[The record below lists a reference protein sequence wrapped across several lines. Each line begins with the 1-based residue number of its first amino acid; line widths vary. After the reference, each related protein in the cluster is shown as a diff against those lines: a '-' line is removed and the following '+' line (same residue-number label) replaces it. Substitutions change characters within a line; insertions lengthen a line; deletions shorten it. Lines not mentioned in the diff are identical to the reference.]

1 MNKFLSEVKG
11 FTPVIDVLVKELG
24 LMPALVYGRVWR
36 FCQMKDKVC
45 TASLE
50 TLAKPLG
57 VSRKTVE
64 RHIKKLCQM
73 GYLEDRT
80 PDRKYRPHIYADIGE
95 AKIKGLLVA
104 TVGKSESPTSEL
116 GKTESLTSKSARSDR
131 ESYRGQTESPIRKP
145 LKKPSNG
152 DEEREFDSNF
162 PSSDFSTETED
173 DDDFTS
179 EAIAITIEKLSRKF
193 WDTEHLT
200 ANITRAH
207 NLWDQTC
214 MYEEDFVEAMEEAAR
229 VTLEAVSKSQ
239 VRDRNKKMAYFFAVL
254 EDKLGLREK
263 KWSGQGERGGS
274 GRPRAM
280 T

>member
-1 MNKFLSEVKG
+1 MSKFLSEVKG
-11 FTPVIDVLVKELG
+11 FTPVIDVLAKELG

-80 PDRKYRPHIYADIGE
+80 PDRKHRPHIYADIGK
-95 AKIKGLLVA
+95 AKIMGLVVA

-116 GKTESLTSKSARSDR
+116 GKTESLTAKSARSDG
-131 ESYRGQTESPIRKP
+131 ESYRGKTESAIRKP
-145 LKKPSNG
+145 LKKPSKG
-152 DEEREFDSNF
+152 DEERKFDSNF
-162 PSSDFSTETED
+162 LSSDFTTETEE

-179 EAIAITIEKLSRKF
+179 EAIAITTKKLSRKF
-193 WDTEHLT
+193 GDMDHLT
-200 ANITRAH
+200 ANITQAH
-207 NLWDQTC
+207 NLWDRTG
-214 MYEEDFVEAMEEAAR
+214 MYEEDFVEAMEGAAR

-239 VRDRNKKMAYFFAVL
+239 VKDRDKRMAYFFVVL
-254 EDKLGLREK
+254 KDKVGLRERWRDGK
-263 KWSGQGERGGS
+263 
-274 GRPRAM
+274 
-280 T
+280 